1 MQDKTSMLTE
11 AEWQIMEYLWEH
23 GPATGRQA
31 TEYIEE
37 QTGWNRSTTL
47 TLLGRLEAKGAVSA
61 SKENGKKVFIP
72 VLKQDAARLKEAE
85 SFLKRVYKGSLSMM
99 VSSLTEKQALTQEE
113 IDELYELLKG
123 CQDHQ

>member
-72 VLKQDAARLKEAE
+72 VLKHDAARLKEAE

>member
-72 VLKQDAARLKEAE
+72 VLKQDAEHDGKLADGKAGPHTGRK
-85 SFLKRVYKGSLSMM
+85 
-99 VSSLTEKQALTQEE
+99 
-113 IDELYELLKG
+113 
-123 CQDHQ
+123 